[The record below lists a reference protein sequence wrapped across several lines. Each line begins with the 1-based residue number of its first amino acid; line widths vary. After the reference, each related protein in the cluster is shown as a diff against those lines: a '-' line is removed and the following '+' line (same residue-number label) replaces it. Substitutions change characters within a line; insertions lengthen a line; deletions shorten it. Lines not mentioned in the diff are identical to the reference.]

1 MGAKSSHF
9 VKVPKDLND
18 IKQKF
23 MFGLT
28 KRQCVCFGIGIALG
42 FPVFFLTRGVLGLT
56 GGIIAMGCIAAPAIV
71 CGIYKK
77 NGLFFDAIFKNMI
90 RYFKKKHKRI
100 YRSTDVL
107 SCIELQLVS
116 TRLKRILKKAN
127 GGK

>member
-1 MGAKSSHF
+1 MSQSKHF

-28 KRQCVCFGIGIALG
+28 KRQCICFGIGAAIG
-42 FPVFFLTRGVLGLT
+42 FPMFFITKRFLGLS
-56 GGIIAMGCIAAPAIV
+56 GGIVCMGVCASPAII

-77 NGLFFDAIFKNMI
+77 NGLYFDAIFKNMMA
-90 RYFKKKHKRI
+90 YFKKKRKRI
-100 YRSTDVL
+100 YQSTDIL
-107 SCIELQLVS
+107 ECIERQLEYNK
-116 TRLKRILKKAN
+116 LKRILKKAE

>member
-1 MGAKSSHF
+1 MARSAHF

-28 KRQCVCFGIGIALG
+28 KRQCICFGIGFALG
-42 FPVFFLTRGVLGLT
+42 LPVFFLTRNALGLS
-56 GGIIAMGCIAAPAIV
+56 GGIIAMGCCAAPAII

-77 NGLFFDAIFKNMI
+77 NGLFFDAIFKNMM
-90 RYFKKKHKRI
+90 RYFKKKRKRI
-100 YRSTDVL
+100 YRTTSVL
-107 SCIELQLVS
+107 ECIERQLEYNK
-116 TRLKRILKKAN
+116 LKRILNKAN